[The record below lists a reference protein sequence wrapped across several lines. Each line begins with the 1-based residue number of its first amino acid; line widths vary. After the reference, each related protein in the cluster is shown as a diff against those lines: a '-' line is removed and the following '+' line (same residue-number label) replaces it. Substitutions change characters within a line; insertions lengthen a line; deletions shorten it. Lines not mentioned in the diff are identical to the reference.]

1 MTTSINNSVN
11 NSSAAAESNSSKK
24 GSRSSNPNNAGKRGQ
39 AGSTDVPSGSSKGG
53 ANNLNLILASE
64 KQVKSGAIM
73 WRVYRKAAD
82 GTESKPF
89 YCANALKALRYAYIL
104 KKKQG
109 GFIPAAIYD
118 KLKAA
123 IEAMPEEER
132 KQAAKKAATEQQ
144 AEPEPAPVQEAA
156 PIEEAKPKPK
166 KRNTKRTKKE
176 AA

>member
-1 MTTSINNSVN
+1 MATSINNSVN
-11 NSSAAAESNSSKK
+11 NSSAAAESNESKK
-24 GSRSSNPNNAGKRGQ
+24 DNRSSNPNNAGKRVQ
-39 AGSTDVPSGSSKGG
+39 AGSTDVPSGSIKGE

-89 YCANALKALRYAYIL
+89 YFANALKALRYAYIL
-104 KKKQG
+104 KKTQG

-123 IEAMPEEER
+123 IEAMSEDER
-132 KQAAKKAATEQQ
+132 KEAAKPSRKPATAQ
-144 AEPEPAPVQEAA
+144 QEAA
-156 PIEEAKPKPK
+156 PAPAEEPKPK
-166 KRNTKRTKKE
+166 KKRSTKRTKKE

>member
-1 MTTSINNSVN
+1 MTTSIKNSVN
-11 NSSAAAESNSSKK
+11 NSSAAAESNESKK
-24 GSRSSNPNNAGKRGQ
+24 GSRSSNP
-39 AGSTDVPSGSSKGG
+39 
-53 ANNLNLILASE
+53 NNLNLILASE

-89 YCANALKALRYAYIL
+89 YCANALKALRYCYIL
-104 KKKQG
+104 KKSKG

-123 IEAMPEEER
+123 INAD
-132 KQAAKKAATEQQ
+132 KAATAQQ
-144 AEPEPAPVQEAA
+144 EEPAPAPVEEAA
-156 PIEEAKPKPK
+156 PIEEAKPKR
-166 KRNTKRTKKE
+166 KRSSKRTKKE

>member
-11 NSSAAAESNSSKK
+11 NSSAAAESNESKK
-24 GSRSSNPNNAGKRGQ
+24 GSRSSNP
-39 AGSTDVPSGSSKGG
+39 
-53 ANNLNLILASE
+53 NNLNLILASE

-73 WRVYRKAAD
+73 WRVYRRAAD

-89 YCANALKALRYAYIL
+89 YCANALKALRYAYVL

-132 KQAAKKAATEQQ
+132 KQAAKKATTAQQ
-144 AEPEPAPVQEAA
+144 AEPAPAPVQEAA

-176 AA
+176 AAAA

>member
-11 NSSAAAESNSSKK
+11 NSSAAAESNESKK
-24 GSRSSNPNNAGKRGQ
+24 GSRSSNP
-39 AGSTDVPSGSSKGG
+39 
-53 ANNLNLILASE
+53 NNLNLILASE

-73 WRVYRKAAD
+73 WRVYRRAAA
-82 GTESKPF
+82 GTETKPF
-89 YCANALKALRYAYIL
+89 YCANALKALRYAYVL

-132 KQAAKKAATEQQ
+132 KQAAKKATTAQQ
-144 AEPEPAPVQEAA
+144 AEPAPEPV
-156 PIEEAKPKPK
+156 EEPKPK
-166 KRNTKRTKKE
+166 KKRSSKRTKK
-176 AA
+176 AAA

>member
-1 MTTSINNSVN
+1 MTTSIKNSVN
-11 NSSAAAESNSSKK
+11 NSSAAAESNESKK
-24 GSRSSNPNNAGKRGQ
+24 GFRSSNPNNL
-39 AGSTDVPSGSSKGG
+39 D
-53 ANNLNLILASE
+53 LILASE

-123 IEAMPEEER
+123 IEQLPPELR
-132 KQAAKKAATEQQ
+132 KSTKKAATAQQ
-144 AEPEPAPVQEAA
+144 AEPAPAPVEEAA
-156 PIEEAKPKPK
+156 PVEEPKPK
-166 KRNTKRTKKE
+166 RKRQSKRTKKE

>member
-1 MTTSINNSVN
+1 MATSINNSVN
-11 NSSAAAESNSSKK
+11 NSSAAAESNESKK
-24 GSRSSNPNNAGKRGQ
+24 GFRSSNP
-39 AGSTDVPSGSSKGG
+39 
-53 ANNLNLILASE
+53 NNLNLILASE

-89 YCANALKALRYAYIL
+89 YFANALKALRYAYIL
-104 KKKQG
+104 KKTQG

-123 IEAMPEEER
+123 IEAMSEDER
-132 KQAAKKAATEQQ
+132 KEAAKPSRKPATAQ
-144 AEPEPAPVQEAA
+144 QEAA
-156 PIEEAKPKPK
+156 PAPAPVEQAEEPKPK
-166 KRNTKRTKKE
+166 KKRSTKRTKKE

>member
-1 MTTSINNSVN
+1 MTTSIKNSVN
-11 NSSAAAESNSSKK
+11 NSSAAAESNESKK
-24 GSRSSNPNNAGKRGQ
+24 GFRSSNPNNL
-39 AGSTDVPSGSSKGG
+39 D
-53 ANNLNLILASE
+53 LILASE

-89 YCANALKALRYAYIL
+89 YFASALKALRYCYIL
-104 KKKQG
+104 KKSKG

-123 IEAMPEEER
+123 I
-132 KQAAKKAATEQQ
+132 AADKANTAQQ
-144 AEPEPAPVQEAA
+144 EEPAPA
-156 PIEEAKPKPK
+156 PVEQAPVEEAKPKR
-166 KRNTKRTKKE
+166 KRQSKRTKKE

>member
-1 MTTSINNSVN
+1 MTTSIKNSVN
-11 NSSAAAESNSSKK
+11 NSSAAAESNESKK
-24 GSRSSNPNNAGKRGQ
+24 GFRSSNPNNL
-39 AGSTDVPSGSSKGG
+39 D
-53 ANNLNLILASE
+53 LILASE

-89 YCANALKALRYAYIL
+89 YCANALKALRYCYIL
-104 KKKQG
+104 KKSKG

-123 IEAMPEEER
+123 I
-132 KQAAKKAATEQQ
+132 AADKATTEQQ
-144 AEPEPAPVQEAA
+144 AEPAPAPVEQA
-156 PIEEAKPKPK
+156 PVEEAKPKR
-166 KRNTKRTKKE
+166 KRQSKRTKKE

>member
-11 NSSAAAESNSSKK
+11 NSSAAAESNESKK
-24 GSRSSNPNNAGKRGQ
+24 GSRSSNP
-39 AGSTDVPSGSSKGG
+39 
-53 ANNLNLILASE
+53 NNLNLILASE
-64 KQVKSGAIM
+64 KQVKSGAMM

-82 GTESKPF
+82 GSESKPF
-89 YCANALKALRYAYIL
+89 YFANALKALRYAYIL
-104 KKKQG
+104 KKTKG

-132 KQAAKKAATEQQ
+132 KQAAKPSRKPATAQ
-144 AEPEPAPVQEAA
+144 QEAA
-156 PIEEAKPKPK
+156 PAPAPVEQAEEPKPK
-166 KRNTKRTKKE
+166 KKRSTKRTKKE

>member
-11 NSSAAAESNSSKK
+11 NSSAAAESNESKK
-24 GSRSSNPNNAGKRGQ
+24 DSRSSNPNNL
-39 AGSTDVPSGSSKGG
+39 D
-53 ANNLNLILASE
+53 LILASE

-123 IEAMPEEER
+123 IEQMPPELR
-132 KQAAKKAATEQQ
+132 KSTKKAATEQQ
-144 AEPEPAPVQEAA
+144 EAATPAQEAA
-156 PIEEAKPKPK
+156 PIEVPKPK
-166 KRNTKRTKKE
+166 RKRQSKRTKKE
-176 AA
+176 AAAA

>member
-11 NSSAAAESNSSKK
+11 NSSAAAESNESKK
-24 GSRSSNPNNAGKRGQ
+24 GSRSSNP
-39 AGSTDVPSGSSKGG
+39 
-53 ANNLNLILASE
+53 NNLNLILASE

-73 WRVYRKAAD
+73 WRVYRRAAD

-89 YCANALKALRYAYIL
+89 YCANALKALRYAYVL

-132 KQAAKKAATEQQ
+132 KQAAKKATTAQQ
-144 AEPEPAPVQEAA
+144 AEPAPEPV
-156 PIEEAKPKPK
+156 EEPKPK
-166 KRNTKRTKKE
+166 KKRSSKRTKK
-176 AA
+176 AAA